1 MHQVPGGPGIR
12 PKVAKVFCDE
22 ETEMICDELGC
33 DLILPPAELRARL
46 DSEIVTT
53 GLGNEA
59 GVASV
64 PNVLTR
70 GSDWST
76 LRREADAARLG
87 DELVVQTPHGD
98 SGKTTYFINKESGWD
113 EHSAQVV
120 GADIKVMHRINNLP
134 VAVEAVLT
142 CSGTLVG
149 PFLTE
154 LAGHQDLTPCSSSWR
169 SSSSWTSR
177 KSMPAG
183 RHSPARIPGAR

>member
-1 MHQVPGGPGIR
+1 M
-12 PKVAKVFCDE
+12 
-22 ETEMICDELGC
+22 
-33 DLILPPAELRARL
+33 
-46 DSEIVTT
+46 
-53 GLGNEA
+53 
-59 GVASV
+59 

-76 LRREADAARLG
+76 LRREPDAARLG
-87 DELVVQTPHGD
+87 DELVVQTPYGD
-98 SGKTTYFINKESGWD
+98 SGKSTFFINNESDWD
-113 EHSAQVV
+113 THSADIIGQ
-120 GADIKVMHRINNLP
+120 DIKVMRRINNLP

-142 CSGTLVG
+142 RSGTVVG